1 MFINKDVEAARLGE
15 LIASTTESI
24 RENHSQAE
32 RKHNI
37 AIARIEELKKNLQNL
52 REDVEFY
59 QAMNT
64 ENKESKKAEESK
76 KSDEG
81 KGDEARREG
90 LVESRALEDLKKY
103 FNNKLHDQR
112 AYLVGLIRDL

>member
-1 MFINKDVEAARLGE
+1 MFINKDLDLSRLNE
-15 LIASTTESI
+15 LIAANADTI

-37 AIARIEELKKNLQNL
+37 AIARADELKKNLQNL

-64 ENKESKKAEESK
+64 ENK
-76 KSDEG
+76 
-81 KGDEARREG
+81 
-90 LVESRALEDLKKY
+90 
-103 FNNKLHDQR
+103 
-112 AYLVGLIRDL
+112 